1 VRVKPGSVRANDCEF
16 WLDEVGRKTRE
27 LALRLPAAPGV
38 YRFSDAA
45 GRVLYLG
52 RAVSLRRRVVSY
64 WGDLGDRRHLTPMVA
79 RAARVDAVVCDSA
92 HEAARLE
99 RNLLRA
105 ALPAGR
111 SGRAARRPAGRWLRR
126 RGRNGRDSPAATP
139 NWRPDSFPRSIPRA
153 ETTATAGRNG
163 ESPFG
168 NSVVSSDIP

>member
-1 VRVKPGSVRANDCEF
+1 
-16 WLDEVGRKTRE
+16 LDEVGRKTRE
-27 LALRLPAAPGV
+27 LALRLPAAPGG

-52 RAVSLRRRVVSY
+52 QAVSLHRRVVSY

-79 RAARVDAVVCDSA
+79 RAARVEAVVCGSA

-111 SGRAARRPAGRWLRR
+111 SGHAARRPAAGCGDAAGMGGIRPPQRR
-126 RGRNGRDSPAATP
+126 TGGPARFPAQFHGQK
-139 NWRPDSFPRSIPRA
+139 RPRRPVVTVSRLSG
-153 ETTATAGRNG
+153 TA
-163 ESPFG
+163 S
-168 NSVVSSDIP
+168 